1 MAAAAIAML
10 VRMKLS
16 NEAAIEITSGTGQ
29 GITTVVGFAEMDKDG
44 VDLMFRQLARP
55 GGVDAAG
62 VRNPGIKISA
72 LGHQTFGHMCYY
84 ANHMLNRVDRAL
96 TFPSIT
102 LATVKKLKAQELLE
116 KNHKDPVTVPTI
128 DFKNWP
134 KTMDAVDQYIKGHR
148 GVDGSSLGYV
158 TRKSS
163 KLFPPAAVDD
173 PKMGTANSVYMSHD
187 DEVVAR
193 HRIIDLPS
201 ATPTLLLHE
210 KSGPFMEEFLSERK
224 RVWDLLCSLLQ
235 DTDAVTVIKP
245 YKVKCDGRGAF
256 LAVWNHYLGPNN
268 VDHMANEAEKT
279 LSTSRYHTEGRTF
292 NFEKLVLMHLKAH
305 LILEGL
311 VEHGYVGIDE
321 RSKVRHLMESIKT
334 KSLDAA
340 KAQIMAN
347 ADLRT
352 DFNACVTLFKDF
364 IAQER
369 SANGAERQISA
380 ASSAG
385 GGNSIDYNRYVPD
398 PEWQELSKDERDKYT
413 AARKAAR
420 EAKKASKGGGGG
432 DGKNKDKSPK
442 KNSKQAKWMKKEIKR
457 QEAKALTAKDD
468 DDEEEVPMKGEDGG
482 GHNMRQKD
490 KKKSALK

>member
-1 MAAAAIAML
+1 
-10 VRMKLS
+10 
-16 NEAAIEITSGTGQ
+16 
-29 GITTVVGFAEMDKDG
+29 
-44 VDLMFRQLARP
+44 
-55 GGVDAAG
+55 
-62 VRNPGIKISA
+62 
-72 LGHQTFGHMCYY
+72 
-84 ANHMLNRVDRAL
+84 
-96 TFPSIT
+96 
-102 LATVKKLKAQELLE
+102 
-116 KNHKDPVTVPTI
+116 
-128 DFKNWP
+128 
-134 KTMDAVDQYIKGHR
+134 
-148 GVDGSSLGYV
+148 
-158 TRKSS
+158 
-163 KLFPPAAVDD
+163 
-173 PKMGTANSVYMSHD
+173 
-187 DEVVAR
+187 
-193 HRIIDLPS
+193 
-201 ATPTLLLHE
+201 
-210 KSGPFMEEFLSERK
+210 
-224 RVWDLLCSLLQ
+224 
-235 DTDAVTVIKP
+235 
-245 YKVKCDGRGAF
+245 
-256 LAVWNHYLGPNN
+256 
-268 VDHMANEAEKT
+268 MANEAEKT
-279 LSTSRYHTEGRTF
+279 LSTSRYHAEGRTF

-369 SANGAERQISA
+369 SANGAERQVSA

-398 PEWQELSKDERDKYT
+398 PEWQELSKDEIDKYT

-457 QEAKALTAKDD
+457 QVAKALTAKDD